1 MTLILQDNHLTAGAW
16 AACVSTTMFFKE
28 YKLHLP
34 CALVQFLLSLKNLLM
49 IIKTKLQEKSCYNL
63 Y

>member
-1 MTLILQDNHLTAGAW
+1 MTLILQDDHLIAGAW

-34 CALVQFLLSLKNLLM
+34 YALVEFLMSLKNLLM
-49 IIKTKLQEKSCYNL
+49 IINTKLQEKSCYNF